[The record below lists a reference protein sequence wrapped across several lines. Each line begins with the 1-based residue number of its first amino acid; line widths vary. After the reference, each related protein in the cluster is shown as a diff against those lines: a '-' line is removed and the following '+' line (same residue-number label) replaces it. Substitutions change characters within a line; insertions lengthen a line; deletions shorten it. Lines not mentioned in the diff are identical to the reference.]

1 MSTIKGK
8 VQDIVKQSTAYGD
21 MFNFK
26 INGTTYGAGKFPP
39 KGVEVGDYISFDA
52 EQKGRYWNM
61 NTKSVKKI
69 DPVPDE
75 APSIPK
81 AGYAGGGAA
90 GYDARQ
96 DAISKQASRN
106 TAIEFMNFLAGQDA
120 LPVAKTAKG
129 EAKFDAFSAILDKLT
144 EDFYNYA
151 TGKTKKES
159 KPSDAEQSDDG
170 PEPSDGW

>member
-1 MSTIKGK
+1 MPTIKGK
-8 VQDIVKQSTAYGD
+8 VQNIVEKDSAYGT
-21 MFNFK
+21 MYNFE
-26 INGTTYGAGKFPP
+26 INGTTYGAGKYPP
-39 KGVEVGDYISFDA
+39 KGVSVGDYISFEA

-75 APSIPK
+75 APAPAK
-81 AGYAGGGAA
+81 TGYAGGGAG

-129 EAKFDAFSAILDKLT
+129 DAKFDAFSAILEKLT

-151 TGKTKKES
+151 TGKTKT
-159 KPSDAEQSDDG
+159 PARAADAEQADEG